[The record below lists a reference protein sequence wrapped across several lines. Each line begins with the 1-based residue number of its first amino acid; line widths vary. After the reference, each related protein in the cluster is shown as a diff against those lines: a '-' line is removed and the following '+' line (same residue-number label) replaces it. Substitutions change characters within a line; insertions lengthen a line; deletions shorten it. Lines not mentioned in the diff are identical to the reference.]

1 MVAHRGKTSGE
12 KVNDKRF
19 ITLLII
25 AMIVATA
32 WVKDWIWV
40 GTFAT
45 FTWFALLVD
54 SVLEA
59 LNGKNV
65 S

>member
-1 MVAHRGKTSGE
+1 
-12 KVNDKRF
+12 VNDKRF